1 MRAVQVKLQKGC
13 QRVRISQRH
22 TELRR
27 ELAIDLA
34 GIALHPH
41 YNLRHRPASAPFM
54 QVAQKGDDVFSA

>member
-1 MRAVQVKLQKGC
+1 
-13 QRVRISQRH
+13 VRISQRH